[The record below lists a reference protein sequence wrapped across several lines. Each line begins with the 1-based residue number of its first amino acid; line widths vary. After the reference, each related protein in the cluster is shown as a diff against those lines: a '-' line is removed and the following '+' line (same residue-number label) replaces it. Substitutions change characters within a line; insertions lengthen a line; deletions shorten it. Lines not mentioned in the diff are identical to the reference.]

1 MEQSKL
7 IKNMEQSKIIKSME
21 SGQKILKIKFEGYS
35 IYFLLHSLTLITAL
49 TWHSL
54 IESELISVKS
64 SRSIYYGIGYALI
77 ITMVTVLL
85 HMILGKYMIKPSDS
99 E

>member
-1 MEQSKL
+1 MTQSKL
-7 IKNMEQSKIIKSME
+7 IKDLEKS
-21 SGQKILKIKFEGYS
+21 QKVVKLKFEGYS
-35 IYFLLHSLTLITAL
+35 VYFLLHSLTLITAL

-54 IESELISVKS
+54 IETQLVNVKT
-64 SRSIYYGIGYALI
+64 SRSIYYAIGYAIL
-77 ITMVTVLL
+77 ITMTTVLL

>member
-1 MEQSKL
+1 MDQSKL
-7 IKNMEQSKIIKSME
+7 IKSME
-21 SGQKILKIKFEGYS
+21 LGQQTLKIKFEGYS

-54 IESELISVKS
+54 IESKIINVKS
-64 SRSIYYGIGYALI
+64 SMSIYYSIGYALI

-85 HMILGKYMIKPSDS
+85 HMILGKHMIKPNDA

>member
-1 MEQSKL
+1 MVQGK
-7 IKNMEQSKIIKSME
+7 IVKNMETEKIVKNIEKS
-21 SGQKILKIKFEGYS
+21 QQILKIKFEGYS

-54 IESELISVKS
+54 IESKLISVKS
-64 SRSIYYGIGYALI
+64 TRSIYYGIGYAII

-85 HMILGKYMIKPSDS
+85 HMILGKHMIKPNDA

>member
-7 IKNMEQSKIIKSME
+7 IKSME
-21 SGQKILKIKFEGYS
+21 LGQQTLKIKFEGYS

-54 IESELISVKS
+54 IESKIINVKS
-64 SRSIYYGIGYALI
+64 SRSIYYSIGYALI

-85 HMILGKYMIKPSDS
+85 HMILGKHMIKPSDS

>member
-1 MEQSKL
+1 MKL
-7 IKNMEQSKIIKSME
+7 IKDLEKTK
-21 SGQKILKIKFEGYS
+21 KVFKIKFEGYS

-54 IESELISVKS
+54 IETQLMSMKTS
-64 SRSIYYGIGYALI
+64 SSLYYAIGFAIL
-77 ITMVTVLL
+77 ITMTTVLL

>member
-1 MEQSKL
+1 
-7 IKNMEQSKIIKSME
+7 MEQSKIIKSME
-21 SGQKILKIKFEGYS
+21 LGQQTLKIKFEGYS

-54 IESELISVKS
+54 IESKIINVKS
-64 SRSIYYGIGYALI
+64 SRSIYYSIGYALI

-85 HMILGKYMIKPSDS
+85 HMILGKHMIKPSDS

>member
-1 MEQSKL
+1 MDQGK
-7 IKNMEQSKIIKSME
+7 IVKNMETEKIIKSIE
-21 SGQKILKIKFEGYS
+21 KSQKILKLKFEGYS

-54 IESELISVKS
+54 IESKLISVKS

>member
-1 MEQSKL
+1 MEL
-7 IKNMEQSKIIKSME
+7 
-21 SGQKILKIKFEGYS
+21 GQQTLKIKFEGYS

-54 IESELISVKS
+54 IESKIINVKS
-64 SRSIYYGIGYALI
+64 SRSIYYSIGYALI

-85 HMILGKYMIKPSDS
+85 HMILGKHMIKPSDS

>member
-1 MEQSKL
+1 MDQSKL
-7 IKNMEQSKIIKSME
+7 IKNMEL
-21 SGQKILKIKFEGYS
+21 GQQTLKIKFEGYS

-54 IESELISVKS
+54 IESKIINVKS
-64 SRSIYYGIGYALI
+64 SRSIYYSIGYALI

-85 HMILGKYMIKPSDS
+85 HMILGKHMIKPSDS

>member
-1 MEQSKL
+1 MTL
-7 IKNMEQSKIIKSME
+7 IKNLEKSKKVV
-21 SGQKILKIKFEGYS
+21 QVKFEGYS
-35 IYFLLHSLTLITAL
+35 VYFLLHSLTLITAL

-54 IESELISVKS
+54 IDTQLVSIKS
-64 SRSIYYGIGYALI
+64 TRSIYYAIGYAIL
-77 ITMVTVLL
+77 ITMITVLL